1 MPTDAFS
8 NPWVAW
14 LFPGFIATM
23 VALTAGLVIDESARE
38 KRRPWLR
45 LLFAILGTGGVLA
58 MIVGLVRIVL
68 SGLVN

>member
-1 MPTDAFS
+1 MSMDAFS
-8 NPWVAW
+8 NPWWAW
-14 LFPGFIATM
+14 LFPGFIATV

-38 KRRPWLR
+38 KRRAWLK